1 MTFVPDQ
8 GRICI
13 CIEFG
18 NNDEKPGA
26 IVVIAVSSRS
36 AWTLSSTWPRGA
48 MCAKIT
54 AVPSRW
60 LRVGRI

>member
-8 GRICI
+8 GRIRV

-26 IVVIAVSSRS
+26 IVVIAAPSRS
-36 AWTLSSTWPRGA
+36 A
-48 MCAKIT
+48 
-54 AVPSRW
+54 
-60 LRVGRI
+60 